1 MNAVLWTA
9 FSYVA
14 LAPDNR
20 SRLTIRRSRLI
31 IAPMLRVAFAGLGAM
46 GAPMAKNLHR
56 AGLLRAVWNRSAA
69 KGAALAAELG
79 CESPATL
86 KDLAARVDAVV
97 ICVSADAD
105 VRAVIEALAPGLAP
119 NTLVIDCS
127 TVSADTARWAETFLA
142 ARRAEF
148 VDAPVSGGVEGA
160 QKGTLAIMTGG
171 EPAAFERAKPVLA
184 AMGKTIEHFGP
195 AGSGQATKATNQ
207 IMCAGI
213 IRACAEAMA
222 FAGAHQLPLE
232 RVVSTLGAGAG
243 SSWYFVHRAPNM
255 VRESYP
261 AGFRI
266 KLHAKDLRICRDMA
280 ARFGVSLPVV
290 DSMLAEYAELMALGF
305 GDEDI
310 SATHRLKQAL
320 FKNAPRRGA

>member
-1 MNAVLWTA
+1 
-9 FSYVA
+9 
-14 LAPDNR
+14 
-20 SRLTIRRSRLI
+20 
-31 IAPMLRVAFAGLGAM
+31 
-46 GAPMAKNLHR
+46 MAKNLHR
-56 AGLLRAVWNRSAA
+56 AGLLEAVWNRSRDKAL
-69 KGAALAAELG
+69 ALAAELG
-79 CESPATL
+79 CQSPQSLA
-86 KDLAARVDAVV
+86 DLAAAVDLAVV
-97 ICVSADAD
+97 CVSADAD
-105 VRAVIEALAPGLAP
+105 VRSVIEGLAPGLRKGA
-119 NTLVIDCS
+119 LVIDCS
-127 TVSADTARWAETFLA
+127 TVSAETARWAEQFLA
-142 ARRAEF
+142 ARSAQF

-171 EPAAFERAKPVLA
+171 DPAAFESARPILA

-195 AGSGQATKATNQ
+195 AGAGQATKATNQ

-255 VRESYP
+255 VRGSYP

-290 DSMLAEYAELMALGF
+290 DSMLAEYAQLMEQGY

-320 FKNAPRRGA
+320 FEDAAKLKA

>member
-1 MNAVLWTA
+1 M
-9 FSYVA
+9 
-14 LAPDNR
+14 
-20 SRLTIRRSRLI
+20 
-31 IAPMLRVAFAGLGAM
+31 RVGFAGLGAM

-56 AGLLRAVWNRSAA
+56 AGLLQAVWNRSGDKAR
-69 KGAALAAELG
+69 ALGAELG
-79 CESPATL
+79 CQSPESL
-86 KDLAARVDAVV
+86 QEFAALVDAVV

-105 VRAVIEALAPGLAP
+105 VRSVIEAMAPGLRKDS
-119 NTLVIDCS
+119 LVIDCS
-127 TVSADTARWAETFLA
+127 TVSADTARWAEQYVA
-142 ARRAEF
+142 SSAQF

-171 EPAAFERAKPVLA
+171 EPSAFERAKPILA

-222 FAGAHQLPLE
+222 FAGAHQLPLD

-290 DSMLAEYAELMALGF
+290 DSMLAEYAELMAQGF

>member
-1 MNAVLWTA
+1 
-9 FSYVA
+9 
-14 LAPDNR
+14 
-20 SRLTIRRSRLI
+20 
-31 IAPMLRVAFAGLGAM
+31 M
-46 GAPMAKNLHR
+46 GAPMARNLHK
-56 AGLLRAVWNRSAA
+56 AGLLKAAWNRSRD
-69 KGAALAAELG
+69 KALALGTELDVAA
-79 CESPATL
+79 PATL
-86 KDLAARVDAVV
+86 EEFARLLDVV
-97 ICVSADAD
+97 VLCVSADAD
-105 VRAVIEALAPGLAP
+105 VRAVVEGLAPGLARGA
-119 NTLVIDCS
+119 LVIDCS
-127 TVSADTARWAETFLA
+127 TVSADTARWAAEFLA
-142 ARRAEF
+142 GRGVRF

-160 QKGTLAIMTGG
+160 KNGALAIMCGG
-171 EPAAFERAKPVLA
+171 EPAAFEAARPVLA

-222 FAGAHQLPLE
+222 FAGAHGLPLD

-255 VRESYP
+255 VRGSYP

-266 KLHAKDLRICRDMA
+266 KLHAKDLGICRDMA

-290 DSMLAEYAELMALGF
+290 DSMLAEYAELIARGY

-310 SATHRLKQAL
+310 SATHRLKQDL
-320 FKNAPRRGA
+320 FKDAARRKS

>member
-1 MNAVLWTA
+1 
-9 FSYVA
+9 
-14 LAPDNR
+14 
-20 SRLTIRRSRLI
+20 
-31 IAPMLRVAFAGLGAM
+31 M
-46 GAPMAKNLHR
+46 GAPMARNLHR
-56 AGLLRAVWNRSAA
+56 GGLLQAVWNRSRDKAQ
-69 KGAALAAELG
+69 ALAAELG
-79 CESPATL
+79 CQSPASL
-86 KDLAARVDAVV
+86 PDFAALIDVAVV
-97 ICVSADAD
+97 CVSADAD
-105 VRAVIEALAPGLAP
+105 VREVIEGMAPGLRPGA
-119 NTLVIDCS
+119 LVIDCS
-127 TVSADTARWAETFLA
+127 TVSAETARWAEKFLA
-142 ARRAEF
+142 ARGAQF

-160 QKGTLAIMTGG
+160 QKATLAIMTGG
-171 EPAAFERAKPVLA
+171 EPAAFERAKPILS

-195 AGSGQATKATNQ
+195 AGAGQATKATNQ

-222 FAGAHQLPLE
+222 FAGAHQLPLD

-255 VRESYP
+255 VRGSYP

-266 KLHAKDLRICRDMA
+266 RLHAKDLTICRDMA

-290 DSMLAEYAELMALGF
+290 DSMLAEYAELMAQGF

-320 FKNAPRRGA
+320 FKNSSPRDS

>member
-1 MNAVLWTA
+1 MK
-9 FSYVA
+9 
-14 LAPDNR
+14 
-20 SRLTIRRSRLI
+20 
-31 IAPMLRVAFAGLGAM
+31 RVGFAGLGAM

-56 AGLLRAVWNRSAA
+56 AGLLEAVWNRSSDKAL
-69 KGAALAAELG
+69 ALAAELG
-79 CESPATL
+79 CKASPSLA
-86 KDLAARVDAVV
+86 DLAAAVDVVV

-105 VRAVIEALAPGLAP
+105 VRSVIEGLRPGLRQGA
-119 NTLVIDCS
+119 LVIDCS
-127 TVSADTARWAETFLA
+127 TVSAETALWAEAFLRPA
-142 ARRAEF
+142 QF
-148 VDAPVSGGVEGA
+148 IDAPVSGGVEGA

-171 EPAAFERAKPVLA
+171 DPAAFESARPVLA
-184 AMGKTIEHFGP
+184 AMGKAIEHFGP
-195 AGSGQATKATNQ
+195 CGSGQATKATNQ

-255 VRESYP
+255 VRGTYP

-280 ARFGVSLPVV
+280 ARFGVALPVV
-290 DSMLAEYAELMALGF
+290 DSMLAEYAELMEQGY

-320 FKNAPRRGA
+320 FEDAAKNKA

>member
-1 MNAVLWTA
+1 
-9 FSYVA
+9 
-14 LAPDNR
+14 
-20 SRLTIRRSRLI
+20 
-31 IAPMLRVAFAGLGAM
+31 M
-46 GAPMAKNLHR
+46 GAPMARNLHK
-56 AGLLRAVWNRSAA
+56 AGLLKAVWNRTRDKAQA
-69 KGAALAAELG
+69 MATELG
-79 CESPATL
+79 VSAPDSLEEF
-86 KDLAARVDAVV
+86 ARQLDVAV

-105 VRAVIEALAPGLAP
+105 VRAVIEGLAPGLPRGA
-119 NTLVIDCS
+119 LVIDCS
-127 TVSADTARWAETFLA
+127 TVSADTARWAAEFLA
-142 ARRAEF
+142 GRGVRF

-160 QKGTLAIMTGG
+160 KYGTLAIMCGG
-171 EPAAFERAKPVLA
+171 EPAAFDAARPVLA
-184 AMGKTIEHFGP
+184 AMGKAIEHFGP
-195 AGSGQATKATNQ
+195 NGNGQATKATNQ

-255 VRESYP
+255 IRESYP
-261 AGFRI
+261 AGFRV
-266 KLHAKDLRICRDMA
+266 KLHAKDLAICRDMA

-290 DSMLAEYAELMALGF
+290 DAMLAEYAELMKLGF

-320 FKNAPRRGA
+320 FKGSAPHS